1 MNDDRVFEISE
12 IGEFYTL
19 VERKRKNEL
28 NISKE
33 EIKEKIE
40 KLLQEKDYKE
50 FSEKNKIS
58 ETKSEEFLYGM
69 REILDKYFEN
79 GVIELDNEREY
90 FEEVLGK
97 TEEVSQLFATSD
109 SIILFKI
116 LEKLLY

>member
-1 MNDDRVFEISE
+1 M
-12 IGEFYTL
+12 
-19 VERKRKNEL
+19 KNYCKKK
-28 NISKE
+28 I
-33 EIKEKIE
+33 IKNSQK
-40 KLLQEKDYKE
+40 
-50 FSEKNKIS
+50 KNKIS
-58 ETKSEEFLYGM
+58 ETKSEEFLYGV

-79 GVIELDNEREY
+79 GVMELDNEREY

>member
-1 MNDDRVFEISE
+1 M
-12 IGEFYTL
+12 
-19 VERKRKNEL
+19 KNYCKKK
-28 NISKE
+28 I
-33 EIKEKIE
+33 IKNSQK
-40 KLLQEKDYKE
+40 
-50 FSEKNKIS
+50 KNKIS
-58 ETKSEEFLYGM
+58 ETKSEEFLYGV

>member
-1 MNDDRVFEISE
+1 
-12 IGEFYTL
+12 
-19 VERKRKNEL
+19 
-28 NISKE
+28 
-33 EIKEKIE
+33 
-40 KLLQEKDYKE
+40 
-50 FSEKNKIS
+50 
-58 ETKSEEFLYGM
+58 M

-97 TEEVSQLFATSD
+97 TEEVSQLFVTSD